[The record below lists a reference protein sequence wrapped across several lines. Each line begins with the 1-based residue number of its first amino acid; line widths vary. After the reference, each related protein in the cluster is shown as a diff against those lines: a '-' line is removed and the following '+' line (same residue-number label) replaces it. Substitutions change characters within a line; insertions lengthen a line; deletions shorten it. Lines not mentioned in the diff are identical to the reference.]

1 MTTEWRQQEPSHTDW
16 RDLKSLTE
24 GSPSAPQQADLLSLM
39 TPMTVSVKHQV
50 YSYVDLC
57 TLYPVA
63 RVSLVPRFYTVEENN
78 RFVEV
83 CTEVTSPSIDSPVD
97 FNFNIQLTTADNT
110 ASGYSF

>member
-1 MTTEWRQQEPSHTDW
+1 M
-16 RDLKSLTE
+16 
-24 GSPSAPQQADLLSLM
+24 
-39 TPMTVSVKHQV
+39 

-97 FNFNIQLTTADNT
+97 FNFYIQLTTADNT